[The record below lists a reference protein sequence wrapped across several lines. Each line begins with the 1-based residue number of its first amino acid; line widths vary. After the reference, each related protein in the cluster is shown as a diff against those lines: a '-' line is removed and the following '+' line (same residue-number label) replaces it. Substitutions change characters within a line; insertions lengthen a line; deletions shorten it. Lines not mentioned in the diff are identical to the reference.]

1 MILIPAFQP
10 IKHVGTGSFVAAEV
24 LTRWYDNGQ
33 VITPSNIK
41 THVNWGMVDI
51 EVAKFIQNNLPL
63 CRDQYRALFINV
75 SEQTLVTDSIYYAWA
90 EIIKRIAKT
99 RIARIVIEITEGV
112 QDTSLANR
120 WGALENLGG
129 EFALDDYGDENSTMA
144 RLNKYAWHYCK
155 FDANRLHSLVDYPAI
170 KYCREKGIHLIA
182 EQIETSLQEESAKLF
197 GLFLQ
202 QGFYHGKPAVLD
214 GCMNRIK
221 AIS

>member
-1 MILIPAFQP
+1 MILNPAFQP

-24 LTRWYDNGQ
+24 LARWYDKGQ

-41 THVNWGMVDI
+41 ANVNWGGVDI

-75 SEQTLVTDSIYYAWA
+75 SEQTLVTDSFYYAWA
-90 EIIKRIAKT
+90 EIIKQIAKT

-112 QDTSLANR
+112 QDASLANR
-120 WGALENLGG
+120 WGSLANLGG
-129 EFALDDYGDENSTMA
+129 EFALDDYGDEHSTMA

-170 KYCREKGIHLIA
+170 CYCRDNGIQLIA
-182 EQIETSLQEESAKLF
+182 EQIETPFQEEGAKLF
-197 GLFLQ
+197 GLLLQ
-202 QGFYHGKPAVLD
+202 QGFYHGEPTVL
-214 GCMNRIK
+214 GKYMNCVK
-221 AIS
+221 ALS